1 MKGNRTCIGGEC
13 SENSGPKKGPQQF
26 LIPRMPVTPNLV
38 LGSASCYHH
47 WEKLIQKQIYL
58 HWEFPV
64 SVFLLFQLMGWEAV
78 SHGIMVADK
87 EVHGSRSSTW
97 KDLWKCI
104 LLYSGGVTGD
114 RGLMR
119 RGQTWLTQWQVA
131 GTFLISALRTIWQ
144 LLDYLQPLS
153 SPLQCESSSRFL
165 LTCSWRLFYT
175 LHLPSLSLVS
185 SLEQQ
190 YCSLHLSFLRTLG
203 ACLKDSQLTVIIKG
217 RGVLFSNIT
226 AQTNQISVFKKLMFQ
241 EQYILLFLTAGDW
254 WDRF

>member
-1 MKGNRTCIGGEC
+1 MKGNRTCIGGEF

-78 SHGIMVADK
+78 SHGIMVTDK

-131 GTFLISALRTIWQ
+131 GTFLISALRTICNFWII
-144 LLDYLQPLS
+144 S
-153 SPLQCESSSRFL
+153 SPCRHLCSVRVALASSWHALDGSFTHCIYL
-165 LTCSWRLFYT
+165 LS
-175 LHLPSLSLVS
+175 P
-185 SLEQQ
+185 
-190 YCSLHLSFLRTLG
+190 
-203 ACLKDSQLTVIIKG
+203 
-217 RGVLFSNIT
+217 
-226 AQTNQISVFKKLMFQ
+226 
-241 EQYILLFLTAGDW
+241 
-254 WDRF
+254 